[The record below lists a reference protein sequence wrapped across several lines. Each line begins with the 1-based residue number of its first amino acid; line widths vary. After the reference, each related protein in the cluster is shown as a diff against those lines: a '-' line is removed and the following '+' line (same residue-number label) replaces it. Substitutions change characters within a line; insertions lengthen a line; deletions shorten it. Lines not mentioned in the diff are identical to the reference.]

1 MVSLNAPAG
10 PYFPQS
16 SPSRAGQRRDAA
28 AAAFGKVC
36 PQQSDPGRSGQNP
49 DAPPSVFGGPF
60 PEASFTL
67 RGDREEARRAAE
79 AIDAVL
85 SREQPRINVELRRHT
100 ADLPEHARA
109 PAEHLLLSGG
119 KRLRPLLTL
128 LTGRAF
134 GCRDAG
140 LHTLGAAVEM
150 LHAATLL
157 HDDILD
163 NAPLRRGRSSAHVL
177 FGTVQAV
184 LAGDAMLAKALL
196 LVSSFGDPRLTACV
210 SEAVMHTAEGEIAEF
225 ARLRDTSLS
234 HEDYVRII
242 TGKTAWM
249 LRASCELGALR
260 AGAGEEAARA
270 AALFGLES
278 GIAFQ
283 IVDDVLDYYPCEE
296 TGKPKGGDLREGKCT
311 PPLLLYLASLP
322 AEKADRLRADFEGG
336 RLDEATVEALC
347 GEIYAGG
354 FAEQARE
361 PAGVHLA
368 GAAQALASFPPS
380 PERDLLDNI
389 RHYILTRTA

>member
-1 MVSLNAPAG
+1 
-10 PYFPQS
+10 
-16 SPSRAGQRRDAA
+16 
-28 AAAFGKVC
+28 
-36 PQQSDPGRSGQNP
+36 
-49 DAPPSVFGGPF
+49 
-60 PEASFTL
+60 
-67 RGDREEARRAAE
+67 
-79 AIDAVL
+79 
-85 SREQPRINVELRRHT
+85 
-100 ADLPEHARA
+100 
-109 PAEHLLLSGG
+109 LLLSGG

-140 LHTLGAAVEM
+140 LLPLGAAVEM

-163 NAPLRRGRSSAHVL
+163 NAPLRRGRAAAHVL
-177 FGTVQAV
+177 FGAAPAV

-225 ARLRDTSLS
+225 ARLRDTSLT

-260 AGAGEEAARA
+260 AGAGEEATRA
-270 AALFGLES
+270 AALFGLEA

-322 AEKADRLRADFEGG
+322 AEKAARLRAEFEGG
-336 RLDEATVEALC
+336 RLGEADIEALC
-347 GEIYAGG
+347 GEIFAGG
-354 FAEQARE
+354 FAETARDS
-361 PAGVHLA
+361 AGIHLA
-368 GAAQALASFPPS
+368 GAARALAVFPPS
-380 PERDLLDNI
+380 PERDLLDKI

>member
-1 MVSLNAPAG
+1 MDASPA
-10 PYFPQS
+10 
-16 SPSRAGQRRDAA
+16 A
-28 AAAFGKVC
+28 
-36 PQQSDPGRSGQNP
+36 SG
-49 DAPPSVFGGPF
+49 GLR
-60 PEASFTL
+60 PEAPRSL
-67 RGDREEARRAAE
+67 RGDREAARRAAG

-85 SREQPRINVELRRHT
+85 AREQPRINAELRRHT
-100 ADLPEHARA
+100 AELPEHARA
-109 PAEHLLLSGG
+109 PAEYLLLSGG

-134 GCRDAG
+134 GGPDAG

-150 LHAATLL
+150 LHTATLL
-157 HDDILD
+157 HDDVLD
-163 NAPLRRGRSSAHVL
+163 NAPLRRGRAAAHIR
-177 FGTVQAV
+177 FGVAPAV

-196 LVSSFGDPRLTACV
+196 LVSEFGDPRLTACV
-210 SEAVMHTAEGEIAEF
+210 SEAVMRTAEGEIAEF
-225 ARLRDTSLS
+225 ARLRDTSLN
-234 HEDYVRII
+234 HAEYVRII

-260 AGAGEEAARA
+260 AAAGEEAARA
-270 AALFGLES
+270 AALFGLKA

-322 AEKADRLRADFEGG
+322 EDKARRLRADFEGG
-336 RLDEATVEALC
+336 RLGEADVEALC

-354 FAEQARE
+354 FAELARE
-361 PAGVHLA
+361 PAGIHLA
-368 GAAQALASFPPS
+368 EAARALAAFPPS